1 MGWVSTGP
9 NKPVLLTATFKVCV
23 KISPIL
29 IPEQARA
36 NRKEVNFI
44 LSCQSP
50 PSQVAVEHC
59 SLLTFPKGLALLVNS
74 SYALTV
80 LHSYLHR
87 KIGHVSLEKKAIE
100 KQMVECFK
108 KIKDFLFFKVFTQL
122 NSSPLSL
129 NAYMISFLTQ
139 VLP

>member
-29 IPEQARA
+29 IPEQGSQ
-36 NRKEVNFI
+36 FHF

-50 PSQVAVEHC
+50 PSQVAMEYC
-59 SLLTFPKGLALLVNS
+59 SLLTFPKRLALLVNS

-87 KIGHVSLEKKAIE
+87 KIGHVSLDKKQSRN
-100 KQMVECFK
+100 KWLNVSK
-108 KIKDFLFFKVFTQL
+108 KLKDFLFFKVFTRL

-129 NAYMISFLTQ
+129 KA
-139 VLP
+139 

>member
-50 PSQVAVEHC
+50 PSQVAMEHC

-87 KIGHVSLEKKAIE
+87 KIGHVSLEKNQSRNKW
-100 KQMVECFK
+100 
-108 KIKDFLFFKVFTQL
+108 L
-122 NSSPLSL
+122 NVSKSLLSSIVRPSL
-129 NAYMISFLTQ
+129 
-139 VLP
+139 

>member
-1 MGWVSTGP
+1 MSR
-9 NKPVLLTATFKVCV
+9 KKFKK
-23 KISPIL
+23 KI
-29 IPEQARA
+29 EKK
-36 NRKEVNFI
+36 RKEKKRGYLRI
-44 LSCQSP
+44 Y
-50 PSQVAVEHC
+50 VAVEYC

-129 NAYMISFLTQ
+129 KA
-139 VLP
+139 